1 MLRRKMMVMA
11 MAAAMIGTMTGSVN
25 VYAAKAG
32 DSATGKTELADADF
46 DTSYQPK
53 KDSYKIYCTYKN
65 IHSWYDAIKCGVDAA
80 VADFAEKGVEI
91 DYEWYGPAEP
101 DAVDQVNSIE
111 TAIGQGYDLIAV
123 DVNQPETT
131 AKAVDEAVAAGIPV
145 ATFASSDIEDCDR
158 SFFVGNTDNYGDGCA
173 LAKAV
178 CEEMGGKGQI
188 AILSGTMG
196 AASHEERLQG
206 FKDTIAEYPDI
217 EIVDEQRDNDAV
229 EKAISITES
238 WLQAYPDL
246 GGILCNNMSNPVGAC
261 QAVKDAGKSGDIVI
275 GGMDHDLRTL
285 EYLKDGTLFV
295 AQNPL
300 VNSLVMTAEKNK
312 ILFFCKILCHFLV
325 KNLSLRGQI
334 NNPWLIP
341 DLFFNRFI
349 GKIHRLCLHQHSGA
363 ASIRIIVNLLM
374 LIKCIVPDIN
384 CFDIQKTACHG
395 PADNTGIH
403 PVPDH
408 VRKKRQYMKI
418 HYISPF
424 IKCMVITFFSRSTSR
439 IHSLMAGRR
448 TSPCSAESII

>member
-158 SFFVGNTDNYGDGCA
+158 SFFVGNTDNYGDGSC
-173 LAKAV
+173 KSSV
-178 CEEMGGKGQI
+178 
-188 AILSGTMG
+188 
-196 AASHEERLQG
+196 R
-206 FKDTIAEYPDI
+206 
-217 EIVDEQRDNDAV
+217 RD
-229 EKAISITES
+229 
-238 WLQAYPDL
+238 
-246 GGILCNNMSNPVGAC
+246 
-261 QAVKDAGKSGDIVI
+261 
-275 GGMDHDLRTL
+275 
-285 EYLKDGTLFV
+285 
-295 AQNPL
+295 
-300 VNSLVMTAEKNK
+300 
-312 ILFFCKILCHFLV
+312 
-325 KNLSLRGQI
+325 
-334 NNPWLIP
+334 
-341 DLFFNRFI
+341 
-349 GKIHRLCLHQHSGA
+349 
-363 ASIRIIVNLLM
+363 
-374 LIKCIVPDIN
+374 
-384 CFDIQKTACHG
+384 
-395 PADNTGIH
+395 
-403 PVPDH
+403 
-408 VRKKRQYMKI
+408 
-418 HYISPF
+418 
-424 IKCMVITFFSRSTSR
+424 
-439 IHSLMAGRR
+439 GR
-448 TSPCSAESII
+448 

>member
-131 AKAVDEAVAAGIPV
+131 AKAVDEAVAAGIAV

-295 AQNPL
+295 AQVQNCYDMGYKL
-300 VNSLVMTAEKNK
+300 VYNA
-312 ILFFCKILCHFLV
+312 V
-325 KNLSLRGQI
+325 KTIDGEAVEEEATNVG
-334 NNPWLIP
+334 
-341 DLFFNRFI
+341 
-349 GKIHRLCLHQHSGA
+349 
-363 ASIRIIVNLLM
+363 
-374 LIKCIVPDIN
+374 
-384 CFDIQKTACHG
+384 
-395 PADNTGIH
+395 
-403 PVPDH
+403 
-408 VRKKRQYMKI
+408 
-418 HYISPF
+418 
-424 IKCMVITFFSRSTSR
+424 STSVY
-439 IHSLMAGRR
+439 AD
-448 TSPCSAESII
+448 SADKYIEMLYGESADAE